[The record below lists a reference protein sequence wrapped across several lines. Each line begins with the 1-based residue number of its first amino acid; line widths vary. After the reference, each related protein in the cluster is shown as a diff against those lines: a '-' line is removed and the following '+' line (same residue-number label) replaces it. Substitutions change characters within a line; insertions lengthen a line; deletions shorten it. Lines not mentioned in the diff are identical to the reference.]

1 MANEFRLG
9 VDIGGTFTDF
19 SVVNNTTG
27 SVTVE
32 KMLTSSS
39 RPEDAV
45 LRGVELLAQKVPGL
59 FEDLS
64 EVIHATTLITNVIL
78 ERKGSKTGLLT
89 TAGFR
94 DILEI
99 GREVRYDIF
108 DMFIRLPVPIVPRK
122 SRLCVSE
129 RILAD
134 GSILEPL
141 NVEDVTE
148 AANKFQAMKLEAVA
162 IAFLHS
168 YRNPSHEVEAANILR
183 KLMPGVTLSLSHE
196 VFPEPKEYE
205 RFSTTVIDAYVKSVA
220 DGYLE
225 KLASGL
231 RERGYKNEL
240 FVMLSN
246 GGTSTVETAKSV
258 PIQMVESGPAA
269 GVEAACYFGRL
280 MDIENLL
287 SFDMGGTTAK
297 LCIVEQG
304 RAAKTRT
311 FEVDRV
317 QRFKAGSGL
326 PAAVPVYDLLE
337 IGAGGGSIA
346 RLDDLGLIKVGPD
359 SAGSEP
365 GPASYNRKGVMPT
378 VTDADLILGY
388 LNPDYFLGGQMP
400 LDKAAAE
407 GAITLNLIK
416 DTGLTPIEI
425 AAGIHEIV
433 NENMASAA
441 RVYVAEKGKA
451 PSNLSLIAFGGAGP
465 VHAVGLAKKLGCPE
479 VIVPPFSGV
488 MSSLGLLTAPVAFER
503 SKAVRKTL
511 PSLDLETIEDYYN
524 ELQEEASSLMPD
536 KSNLLIRRTADLRF
550 SGQDYPLEI
559 EVDKSLSESDILEIL
574 EQRFIN
580 LYHELYGKVDDD
592 NLVELASI
600 RVYATQPIPEL
611 SVVGRTSAVDGQ
623 PKGSRDVYVSSID
636 GICNIPVYER
646 EALRVGQKIMGPVVI
661 EERESTTFIGLGDSV
676 IVNEV
681 GCLVVKIA
689 DSEKSGK
696 DS

>member
-39 RPEDAV
+39 QPEDAV
-45 LRGVELLAQKVPGL
+45 LRGVELLAQKLPGL

-108 DMFIRLPVPIVPRK
+108 DMFIRLPVPLVPRK

-148 AANKFQAMKLEAVA
+148 AANKFQAIGVEAVA

-231 RERGYKNEL
+231 SERGYKNEL

-465 VHAVGLAKKLGCPE
+465 VHAVGLAKKLGCSE

-559 EVDKSLSESDILEIL
+559 EVDKSLSESDILEVL

-623 PKGSRDVYVSSID
+623 PKGSRDVYVSSMD

-646 EALRVGQKIMGPVVI
+646 EDLRVGQKIMGPVVI

-689 DSEKSGK
+689 NSEISSK
-696 DS
+696 DG